1 MTSILDR
8 SDADESDKVRL
19 YNQALLRYNDM
30 TKARAAKPIPVV
42 VAVKKEAAATM
53 TTMPTTALVVEPT
66 DIVGTLPKTLQMKGR
81 QLLSRLSA
89 VTWNERGELIHK
101 GVAIR
106 GSNAVDL
113 IHDLLRNRKTP
124 DPVGWQQ
131 FANQMRAAN
140 IPMELVGNVTRRLY
154 LQKKRGKRTPQKRK
168 PTSPETPM
176 SEWETLYISYLNAIA
191 ESIAFDR
198 YVSTTVLHFRRSHRR
213 LRHRCRRRLVTVTV
227 GTRTL
232 VMERRRSKLHR
243 HYYDPK
249 RVGSYGGVA
258 ALQRV
263 VPAERAVER
272 WLSTQDAYT
281 LHKPV
286 RRHFKHRCVV
296 VGGPNQQWQAD
307 LVDMSRLKTANDGTT
322 FLLTV
327 IDVFSKRAWC
337 IPLKSKSAASLVA
350 AFRRLL
356 NDVNNNNR
364 PTTLQTD
371 KGSEFLNRPLQRLL
385 KEYGVHHFATHN
397 EEMKASIVERF
408 NRSLK
413 MRMWRYFTKK
423 QTIRY
428 VDALQDFVRS
438 YNDSYHRSIGMAPS
452 AVNGANQETVWQ
464 RLDGHDGGGTPK
476 YRVGDR
482 VRISKAKRHFEKGYM
497 ANWTEELFT
506 IVDAHRSYPPVY
518 RLVDWHGDSLDGTF
532 YEPELQKVIVS
543 ADKTY
548 RVEAELRRRNYGRE
562 VLVKWFGYPQSFN
575 SWIDAR
581 TLTSYT

>member
-1 MTSILDR
+1 
-8 SDADESDKVRL
+8 
-19 YNQALLRYNDM
+19 
-30 TKARAAKPIPVV
+30 
-42 VAVKKEAAATM
+42 
-53 TTMPTTALVVEPT
+53 
-66 DIVGTLPKTLQMKGR
+66 
-81 QLLSRLSA
+81 
-89 VTWNERGELIHK
+89 
-101 GVAIR
+101 
-106 GSNAVDL
+106 
-113 IHDLLRNRKTP
+113 
-124 DPVGWQQ
+124 
-131 FANQMRAAN
+131 
-140 IPMELVGNVTRRLY
+140 
-154 LQKKRGKRTPQKRK
+154 
-168 PTSPETPM
+168 
-176 SEWETLYISYLNAIA
+176 
-191 ESIAFDR
+191 
-198 YVSTTVLHFRRSHRR
+198 
-213 LRHRCRRRLVTVTV
+213 
-227 GTRTL
+227 
-232 VMERRRSKLHR
+232 MERRRSKLHR

-258 ALQRV
+258 ALRRV
-263 VPAERAVER
+263 VPAERDVER
-272 WLSTQDAYT
+272 WLATQDAYT

-286 RRHFKHRCVV
+286 RRHFKRRCVV

-307 LVDMSRLKTANDGTT
+307 LVDMSRLKAANDGTT

-356 NDVNNNNR
+356 NDVNR

-385 KEYGVHHFATHN
+385 KEYGVNHFTTHN
-397 EEMKASIVERF
+397 EE
-408 NRSLK
+408 
-413 MRMWRYFTKK
+413 
-423 QTIRY
+423 TIRY

-452 AVNGANQETVWQ
+452 AVNATNQETVWQ
-464 RLDGHDGGGTPK
+464 RLYGHDGGGTPK

-506 IVDAHRSYPPVY
+506 IVDAHRSDPPVY

-548 RVEAELRRRNYGRE
+548 RVEAELRRRE
-562 VLVKWFGYPQSFN
+562 VLVKWFGYPESFN

>member
-1 MTSILDR
+1 M
-8 SDADESDKVRL
+8 
-19 YNQALLRYNDM
+19 
-30 TKARAAKPIPVV
+30 
-42 VAVKKEAAATM
+42 
-53 TTMPTTALVVEPT
+53 
-66 DIVGTLPKTLQMKGR
+66 
-81 QLLSRLSA
+81 
-89 VTWNERGELIHK
+89 
-101 GVAIR
+101 AIR

-168 PTSPETPM
+168 PTTPETPM
-176 SEWETLYISYLNAIA
+176 SEWESLYISYLNAIA
-191 ESIAFDR
+191 ESIAFDQ

-232 VMERRRSKLHR
+232 VSGWMERRRSKLHR

-263 VPAERAVER
+263 VPAERDVER

-286 RRHFKHRCVV
+286 RRHFKRRCVV

-337 IPLKSKSAASLVA
+337 IPLKIKSAASLVA

-397 EEMKASIVERF
+397 EETKASMVECF

-413 MRMWRYFTKK
+413 TRMWRYFTEK

-464 RLDGHDGGGTPK
+464 RLYGHDGGGTPK

-506 IVDAHRSYPPVY
+506 IVDAHRSDPPVY

-548 RVEAELRRRNYGRE
+548 RVEAELRRRNNGRE
-562 VLVKWFGYPQSFN
+562 VLVKWFGYPESFN

>member
-1 MTSILDR
+1 
-8 SDADESDKVRL
+8 
-19 YNQALLRYNDM
+19 
-30 TKARAAKPIPVV
+30 
-42 VAVKKEAAATM
+42 
-53 TTMPTTALVVEPT
+53 
-66 DIVGTLPKTLQMKGR
+66 
-81 QLLSRLSA
+81 
-89 VTWNERGELIHK
+89 
-101 GVAIR
+101 
-106 GSNAVDL
+106 
-113 IHDLLRNRKTP
+113 
-124 DPVGWQQ
+124 
-131 FANQMRAAN
+131 
-140 IPMELVGNVTRRLY
+140 
-154 LQKKRGKRTPQKRK
+154 
-168 PTSPETPM
+168 
-176 SEWETLYISYLNAIA
+176 
-191 ESIAFDR
+191 
-198 YVSTTVLHFRRSHRR
+198 
-213 LRHRCRRRLVTVTV
+213 
-227 GTRTL
+227 
-232 VMERRRSKLHR
+232 MERRRSKLHR

-258 ALQRV
+258 ALRRV
-263 VPAERAVER
+263 VPAERDVER

-286 RRHFKHRCVV
+286 RRHFKRRCVV

-307 LVDMSRLKTANDGTT
+307 LVDMSRLKAANDGTT

-356 NDVNNNNR
+356 NDVNR

-385 KEYGVHHFATHN
+385 NEYGVHHFATHN
-397 EEMKASIVERF
+397 EETKASVVERF

-413 MRMWRYFTKK
+413 TRMWRYFTKK

-464 RLDGHDGGGTPK
+464 RLYGHDGGGTPK

-482 VRISKAKRHFEKGYM
+482 VSISKAKRHFEKGYM

-506 IVDAHRSYPPVY
+506 IVDAHRSDPPVY

-548 RVEAELRRRNYGRE
+548 RVEAELRRRNNGRE
-562 VLVKWFGYPQSFN
+562 VLVKWFGYPESFN
-575 SWIDAR
+575 NKLQTSQFKRDVAKNQFCNRVVSNWNNLPDSIVATASIVHFKKALR
-581 TLTSYT
+581 TAHFEAALTFNRHY